1 MKMAGGKIVILGL
14 GKQGKGALHDLVTN
28 SEAVQIVA
36 ADNNPESLSYIKQYS
51 SDRVTG
57 QTFNAN
63 SETGTASVIRDAD
76 VVIETLPGH
85 LSLAIGKLAAE
96 LGVNLVSSMYYLDP
110 GEQDE
115 ARIQANLD
123 KINRI
128 DRQAKSKGVTILNEF
143 GLDPGIDLVF
153 GAQAVKELDEVHEFY
168 SYAAGLPAHDA
179 ASNPLKY
186 KFSWSVIGV
195 MRSYCRPA
203 CVIAGGKAVNIDA
216 KELFAPENMHIISI
230 RELGPH
236 LECFPNGNSVR
247 YAEMLGIRGSVK
259 EMGRYTC
266 RWEGHCGFWNT
277 MVKSGFLEEDPIEI
291 EGDSVSPLKFAASV
305 LENQSQFQYSKRE
318 QDLTLIRV
326 DVRGI
331 KAKKRK
337 QVIYQMIDY
346 RDLQTGFTSMQRG
359 VGFTL
364 GLGARLILDRKLTMP
379 GLISPI
385 DVPFDLVVKE
395 LEKHG
400 IKINR
405 EETPGDTGK

>member
-1 MKMAGGKIVILGL
+1 MAGGKIVILGL

-28 SEAVQIVA
+28 SKAAHIVV

-76 VVIETLPGH
+76 VVIEALPGH

-96 LGVNLVSSMYYLDP
+96 LGINLVSSMYYFDQ

-128 DRQAKSKGVTILNEF
+128 DHQAKTKGVTILNEF
-143 GLDPGIDLVF
+143 GLDPGIDLVL

-168 SYAAGLPAHDA
+168 SYGAGLPAHDA
-179 ASNPLKY
+179 ANNPLKY

-195 MRSYCRPA
+195 MRSYRRPA
-203 CVIAGGKAVNIDA
+203 WIISGGKAVPIDA
-216 KELFAPENMHIISI
+216 KEQFAPENMHVLNVK
-230 RELGPH
+230 ELGPH

-247 YAEMLGIRGSVK
+247 YAEMLGIRGSVN
-259 EMGRYTC
+259 EMARYTC
-266 RWEGHCGFWNT
+266 RWEGHCAFWNI
-277 MVKSGFLEEDPIEI
+277 MVKSGFLEEDPIELD
-291 EGDSVSPLKFAASV
+291 GNPVSPVKFTASV

-318 QDLTLIRV
+318 QDLTLIRI
-326 DVRGI
+326 DARGV
-331 KAKKRK
+331 KGNEKK
-337 QVIYQMIDY
+337 QVVYQLIDY
-346 RDLQTGFTSMQRG
+346 RDLHTGFTSMQRG
-359 VGFTL
+359 VGFTM
-364 GLGARLILDRKLTMP
+364 GLGARLILDRKLTTP

-405 EETPGDTGK
+405 EETPGDTG

>member
-1 MKMAGGKIVILGL
+1 MILGL

-28 SEAVQIVA
+28 SKADQIVV

-51 SDRVTG
+51 SDRVMG

-76 VVIETLPGH
+76 VVIDALPGH
-85 LSLAIGKLAAE
+85 LSFLIGKLASE
-96 LGVNLVSSMYYLDP
+96 VGVNLVSSMYYFDP

-115 ARIQANLD
+115 ARIQASLD

-128 DRQAKSKGVTILNEF
+128 DRQAKSKGITILNEF
-143 GLDPGIDLVF
+143 GLDPGIDLVL
-153 GAQAVKELDEVHEFY
+153 GAQTVKELDEIHEFY

-195 MRSYCRPA
+195 MKSYCRPA
-203 CVIAGGKAVNIDA
+203 CVISGGKAVSIDA
-216 KELFAPENMHIISI
+216 RELFAPENMHVINIKEMGS
-230 RELGPH
+230 H

-259 EMGRYTC
+259 EMARYTC

-277 MVKSGFLEEDPIEI
+277 MVRSGFLEEDPIEI
-291 EGDSVSPLKFAASV
+291 EGNSVSPLVFTASV
-305 LENQSQFQYSKRE
+305 LEKQPQFQYSKRE
-318 QDLTLIRV
+318 QDLTFIRV
-326 DVRGI
+326 DVRGV
-331 KAKKRK
+331 KNNEKK
-337 QVIYQMIDY
+337 QLIYQLIDY

-359 VGFTL
+359 VGFAL
-364 GLGARLILDRKLTMP
+364 GLGARLILGRKLTTP

-400 IKINR
+400 IKITR
-405 EETPGDTGK
+405 EDVPGDT